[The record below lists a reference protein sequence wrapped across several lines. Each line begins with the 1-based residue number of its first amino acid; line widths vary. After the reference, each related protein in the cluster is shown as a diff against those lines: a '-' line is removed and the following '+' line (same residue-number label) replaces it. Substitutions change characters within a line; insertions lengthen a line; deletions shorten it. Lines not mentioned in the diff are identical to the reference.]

1 MYLFCITQKKLNAYN
16 TFMNLT
22 QDDSIDL
29 TDYRLKQFL
38 LNFVLNKDSVVSKN
52 SSLVFLVM

>member
-29 TDYRLKQFL
+29 TDYRVKT
-38 LNFVLNKDSVVSKN
+38 
-52 SSLVFLVM
+52 VFIKFCIK